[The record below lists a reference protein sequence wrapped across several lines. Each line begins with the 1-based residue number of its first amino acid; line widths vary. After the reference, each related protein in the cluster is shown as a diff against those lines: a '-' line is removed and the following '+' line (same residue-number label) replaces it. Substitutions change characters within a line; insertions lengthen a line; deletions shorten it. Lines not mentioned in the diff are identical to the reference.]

1 MVANNSKPVIIIGF
15 SIILAIFMVL
25 IAVWI
30 SSQGQ
35 QHQRLVQMDT
45 FRQAASKIG
54 DMRKVSLRRVL
65 ALHEMSLLSDELDR
79 DEKYQEFRELAGS
92 FIAARDTLLSLD
104 LNEQDLSLWH
114 KIRLKVIASQRVQAE
129 TVQMLLAG
137 QFEQGRKMLSQEVI
151 PRQQQIMDTLSEMFE
166 YHNQQVAQEFAT
178 AEHNQ
183 RRIYMIIVMLTIL
196 ALLISSGVIVYV
208 VRTTA
213 RIQNDLR
220 RADEARFANQM
231 KSEFLANMSH
241 EIRTPLTS
249 IIGYAE
255 AAIKPGQNRQERMD
269 GINAIHRNGLHLMSL
284 INEILDLSKIEA
296 GKLEME
302 LMPVSVFELMQE
314 VGNVAQCRVHDKG
327 MHCGLNYKYPLPG
340 TITTDPVR
348 LKQIL
353 LNLVNNAIKFTDQ
366 GHVYVNVWCDRE
378 QEKIYFSVEDT
389 GIGITAEQISRI
401 FESFTQADRSTTR
414 KYGGTGLGLCLSRRL
429 ARMLGGDISVD
440 STPGKG
446 STFTVSID
454 TGPLMMDDFVYQND
468 LPVSDPDATGTLEM
482 PMLEGRVLLVDDVED
497 NQKLISFFVNK
508 TGAHVDIASNGQQ
521 ALDMLQ
527 FTTYDLVL
535 MDMQMPVMDGIEA
548 TRQLRSR
555 QLDVP
560 VIMLTANAYSE
571 DRQRCEQAGA
581 SGFLSKPVSN
591 QQINEVLMQYLAPF
605 AGKPATADPI
615 YSALLEGSPELQD
628 IVNRFVYYL
637 PEKISTLEDTFTQ
650 QDWSVLGNLLHDL
663 KGTAGNMGFVE
674 IYNCTCDMEACLK
687 SMEYAMLDEHMAA
700 LKALVGR
707 VNPGVAVLP

>member
-1 MVANNSKPVIIIGF
+1 MVANNTRPVIIAGF
-15 SIILAIFMVL
+15 TAILLIFLVL

-30 SSQGQ
+30 SGQSQ
-35 QHQRLVQMDT
+35 QHERLIKMDT
-45 FRQAASKIG
+45 FRQAAKSIG
-54 DMRKVSLRRVL
+54 DMRKVSLRRAL
-65 ALHEMSLLSDELDR
+65 ALHEMSLLTDELDR
-79 DEKYQEFRELAGS
+79 DAKYYEFSELAGA
-92 FIAARDTLLSLD
+92 FIVARDKFLALD
-104 LNEQDLSLWH
+104 LNNQDLSFWH

-137 QFEQGRKMLSQEVI
+137 QFERGREMLSQEVI

-166 YHNQQVAQEFAT
+166 YHNKQVAQEFAS
-178 AEHNQ
+178 ADYNQ
-183 RRIYMIIVMLTIL
+183 RKTYSIIAILTVL
-196 ALLISSGVIVYV
+196 ALLISSGIIVYV

-220 RADEARFANQM
+220 RADEARIANQM

-255 AAIKPGQNRQERMD
+255 AAIKPGQNRQERME

-302 LMPVSVFELMQE
+302 LMPVSVFEILQD

-340 TITTDPVR
+340 TITTDPLR

-353 LNLVNNAIKFTDQ
+353 LNLVNNAIKFTDK

-401 FESFTQADRSTTR
+401 FESFTQADRSITR

-429 ARMLGGDISVD
+429 ARILGGDISVD

-454 TGPLMMDDFVYQND
+454 TGPLMIDDFVYEND
-468 LPVSDPDATGTLEM
+468 LPVSEPDATDTLEM

-508 TGAHVDIASNGQQ
+508 TGAQVDIASNGQQ
-521 ALDMLQ
+521 ALDMIQ
-527 FTTYDLVL
+527 FTSYDLVL

-548 TRQLRSR
+548 TRQIRAH
-555 QLDVP
+555 QFNMP
-560 VIMLTANAYSE
+560 VVMLTANAYRE
-571 DRQRCEQAGA
+571 DRKRCEQAGA

-591 QQINEVLMQYLAPF
+591 QQINEVLVHYLQPYKQTDKNVA
-605 AGKPATADPI
+605 PI
-615 YSALLEGSPELQD
+615 YSALLDSAPELQD

-637 PEKISTLEDTFTQ
+637 PEKITTLEDSFNQ

-674 IYNCTCDMEACLK
+674 IYSCTVEMETCLK
-687 SMEYAMLDEHMAA
+687 SMEYEMLHEHLAE
-700 LKALVGR
+700 LKALVER
-707 VNPGVAVLP
+707 VNPGVAVLS